1 MEKWNK
7 KFMITPK
14 EIEMILSK
22 GVRPDY
28 ITVFKAKAAGGEVV
42 EMRTTGNGFLE
53 MVITRP

>member
-1 MEKWNK
+1 
-7 KFMITPK
+7 MISAK
-14 EIEMILSK
+14 EIEQMLSK

-28 ITVFKAKAAGGEVV
+28 ITVFKAKASTGEVV

>member
-1 MEKWNK
+1 
-7 KFMITPK
+7 MITAK

-22 GVRPDY
+22 GVPPEY
-28 ITVFKAKAAGGEVV
+28 ITIFKAKASGGEMV

>member
-1 MEKWNK
+1 
-7 KFMITPK
+7 MISPK

-22 GVRPDY
+22 GYPPDY
-28 ITVFKAKAAGGEVV
+28 ITVFKAKASGGEVI